1 MGVLSRA
8 ALTAVLLGLLLLSAA
23 VALGA
28 QPGRAVFL
36 PLVTGGRPAADC
48 DPAYP
53 TVCIPSPPPDL
64 NCPDVLPLS
73 DFLVLPPDPHGF
85 DQDKD
90 GLGCETIEDRQDSGI

>member
-1 MGVLSRA
+1 MGVKTRA
-8 ALTAVLLGLLLLSAA
+8 ALTAVLLGLLLSAA

-36 PLVTGGRPAADC
+36 PLVTGGRPPADC

-73 DFLVLPPDPHGF
+73 DFLVLPPDPHHF
-85 DQDKD
+85 DRDRD
-90 GLGCETIEDRQDSGI
+90 GIGCETEDGRLPAGQH